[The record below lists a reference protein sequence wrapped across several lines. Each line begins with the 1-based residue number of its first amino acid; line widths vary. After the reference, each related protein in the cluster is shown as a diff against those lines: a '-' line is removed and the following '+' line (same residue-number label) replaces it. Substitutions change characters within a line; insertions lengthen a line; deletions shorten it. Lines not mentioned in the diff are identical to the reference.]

1 MGVRAAP
8 TMAMGSFC
16 RMFLLG
22 VPDAM
27 RARPGAVRGAAE
39 LQKRRCR
46 DQAPLLA
53 LGRGTCSAL
62 AAIASRPADKVSIAV
77 GADAVEHVGAGRAE
91 STFVAADECTI
102 LVGRKRPRASL
113 ASLAHFESHIV
124 PIRPWSSQPLLR
136 LVEQLA
142 ADQHPSDLGRAG
154 TDLVQPGIAPQAP
167 GRVFVNVAVAAERL
181 NRLTRHPR

>member
-16 RMFLLG
+16 KMFLLG
-22 VPDAM
+22 VADAM
-27 RARPGAVRGAAE
+27 RSRPGAVRGAAE

-53 LGRGTCSAL
+53 LGRDSCGAL

-124 PIRPWSSQPLLR
+124 PIAGGRPNRYFVSLNSSRPISIR
-136 LVEQLA
+136 LISDVPAPISYSLA
-142 ADQHPSDLGRAG
+142 SRHRRP
-154 TDLVQPGIAPQAP
+154 
-167 GRVFVNVAVAAERL
+167 VAYSL
-181 NRLTRHPR
+181 M